1 MMGFSKLK
9 IPKACE
15 SCEKL
20 FEAKTVTTRFCSKY
34 CSATSIKKQKR
45 LAKELEARQTLL
57 EKSAIKIAEIQTR
70 PYISVTEAAVL
81 FGMSKDTV
89 HRLIKNKRISAYDF
103 GQRLTRVCKT
113 DLEALFTTVDMP
125 KTDEAGR
132 AKPNFE
138 VGNCY
143 TISEISAKFHAD
155 PGTVN
160 SVIRRNKIP
169 TKQVGSFVYVPKNLI
184 DKIFDGK

>member
-1 MMGFSKLK
+1 MGFSKLK
-9 IPKACE
+9 IPRVCE
-15 SCEKL
+15 QCSKP
-20 FEAKTVTTRFCSKY
+20 FEAKTVTTRFCSVSCANK
-34 CSATSIKKQKR
+34 SGKERKK
-45 LAKELEARQTLL
+45 KEKEQVEKETLL
-57 EKSAIKIAEIQTR
+57 KKYANKIAEVQSR
-70 PYISVTEAAVL
+70 EFISVAEATVM
-81 FGMSKDTV
+81 FGISKDTV
-89 HRLIKNKRISAYDF
+89 HRYIKRGIIKGVNVGA
-103 GQRLTRVCKT
+103 RLTRVKRS
-113 DLEALFTTVDMP
+113 DLEDLFSAVEIPDKSKEVP
-125 KTDEAGR
+125 E
-132 AKPNFE
+132 KPNFE